1 MLFSRTKF
9 KILILMFMITVLGFT
24 AANSRAEDAQK
35 AEQDKAAQTAYVL
48 EVRGAIGPAV
58 TDYIKQTLKLAHN
71 RDADLAIIKMH
82 TPGGLVTAMQ
92 DIIQEILASD
102 IPVATFVS
110 PSGSHAASAG
120 TYILYASH
128 IAAMAPATNL
138 GAATPVSMKG
148 GTVPEKS
155 QDEDSTDDSDG
166 DKDAKNKKTKKPR
179 SNDQALE
186 LKSVNDAVAYI
197 RGLAELRN
205 RNADWAEKAVRE
217 AVSLN
222 AKEAKRQNIID
233 IIAEDL
239 DDLAEQMNGKTV
251 TIKGKDHTIQSS
263 DINFVEAK
271 PNWRTKI
278 LMIITDPNVAFF
290 FMTIGFYGLIY
301 EFANPGAMVPG
312 IVGVICICIGLF
324 ALNVLP
330 VNYAGLVLLLI
341 GIGLMTAESF
351 VPSFGILGI
360 AGAISFAIG
369 GTILIETDILGFGGV
384 SWELIATMTGISVLL
399 MIIILSMVV
408 KAHKRRVETGD
419 DAMIGSK
426 ATVKEWSGKKGV
438 VLSFSEDWTAY
449 SEDTLK
455 VKKGDEIYIHARDG
469 AKLKVSVNPLIDINE
484 DV

>member
-1 MLFSRTKF
+1 MLFSPVRLRIIF
-9 KILILMFMITVLGFT
+9 FMSMITLFGFILTDSYAQERDKSTT
-24 AANSRAEDAQK
+24 AK
-35 AEQDKAAQTAYVL
+35 QTAYVL

-58 TDYIKQTLKLAHN
+58 TDYLKQTLKLAN
-71 RDADLAIIKMH
+71 QRDADFAIIKMH

-102 IPVATFVS
+102 IPIVTYVS

-128 IAAMAPATNL
+128 VAAMAPATNL
-138 GAATPVSMKG
+138 GAATPVSLG
-148 GTVPEKS
+148 G
-155 QDEDSTDDSDG
+155 QDAPDKG
-166 DKDAKNKKTKKPR
+166 DKNQDDESESNQKDAP
-179 SNDQALE
+179 NDDQSAMK

-197 RGLAELRN
+197 RGLAELRG

-222 AKEAKRQNIID
+222 AKEAQKQNVID
-233 IIAEDL
+233 IVAEDL
-239 DDLAEQMNGKTV
+239 DDLMQQMNGKIV
-251 TIKGKDHTIQSS
+251 TLKGEDHTLQTS
-263 DINFVEAK
+263 NVEFVEAK
-271 PNWRTKI
+271 PDWRTKI

-312 IVGVICICIGLF
+312 IVGVICLCIGLF
-324 ALNVLP
+324 AMNVLP
-330 VNYAGLVLLLI
+330 VNYAGVVLLLF

-369 GTILIETDILGFGGV
+369 GTILIDTDILGFGV
-384 SWELIATMTGISVLL
+384 SWELIAVMTAISVLL
-399 MIIILSMVV
+399 MVAILGFVI
-408 KAHKRRVETGD
+408 KAQQRKVETGD
-419 DAMIGSK
+419 DAQIGSK

-438 VLSFSEDWTAY
+438 VLSFSEDWTAT
-449 SEDTLK
+449 SESPLK
-455 VKKGDEIYIHARDG
+455 LKKGDEVYVTAREG
-469 AKLKVSVNPLIDINE
+469 SRLKISKNPPIDIEGNI
-484 DV
+484 